1 MAKRGTIRVKVN
13 LPTRGFVVGQ
23 EVHVKVD
30 REGTPL
36 DVAWR
41 RRLRDAKIDNCCEIV
56 KTRLA
61 KGPEKPA
68 TESKPRE

>member
-13 LPTRGFVVGQ
+13 LPMRGFVVDQ
-23 EVHVKVD
+23 EVCVAVD
-30 REGTPL
+30 REGIPL
-36 DVAWR
+36 DVTWR

-61 KGPEKPA
+61 KMPAKPA
-68 TESKPRE
+68 TESKVKE